1 MSGHDDFAFDA
12 LPGLPERPPQGELI
26 LWQGRPD
33 PWALARD
40 AYRLRWIAG
49 YFALIVL
56 WRAGVGFADGGLA
69 MAMAMGLPYVALAI
83 LGLAIVYGLAWVQ
96 ARATTYTLTTARVV
110 LRIGAALPVTFN
122 LPFVQIGAA
131 NLDLRRDGTGTIALD
146 TLGETR
152 ISVLVAWPHLRP
164 GHWAKT
170 QPALRSI
177 PDAARIAR
185 LLADAAEARVNAPK
199 VSRPGAD
206 TAMSPAPFAPVAA
219 E

>member
-1 MSGHDDFAFDA
+1 MSGHDDFAFDP

-33 PWALARD
+33 AWALARD
-40 AYRLRWIAG
+40 AYKIRWFAA

-56 WRAGVGFADGGLA
+56 WRAGGAWADGGLSLA
-69 MAMAMGLPYVALAI
+69 LAMGLPYVALGL
-83 LGLAIVYGLAWVQ
+83 LGLSIIFGLAWVQ
-96 ARATTYTLTTARVV
+96 ARSTTYTLTTARVV

-122 LPFVQIGAA
+122 LPFAQLGAA
-131 NLDLRRDGTGTIALD
+131 SLDLRRDGTGTIALD
-146 TLGETR
+146 TTGETR

-164 GHWAKT
+164 GHFSKT

-185 LLADAAEARVNAPK
+185 MLTDAAEARLTQPQVA
-199 VSRPGAD
+199 R
-206 TAMSPAPFAPVAA
+206 TAPFQPVAA

>member
-12 LPGLPERPPQGELI
+12 LPGLPERPPRGELI

-40 AYRLRWIAG
+40 AYKIRWFAV
-49 YFALIVL
+49 YFALIVI
-56 WRAGVGFADGGLA
+56 WRAGAAWADGGLSLSVA
-69 MAMAMGLPYVALAI
+69 VGLPYLALGL
-83 LGLAIVYGLAWVQ
+83 LGLAVIYALAWAQ

-110 LRIGAALPVTFN
+110 MRIGAALPVTFN
-122 LPFVQIGAA
+122 IPFRQVGTAS
-131 NLDLRRDGTGTIALD
+131 LDLRRDGTGTIALE
-146 TLGETR
+146 TIGETR

-164 GHWAKT
+164 GHWKKT

-177 PDAARIAR
+177 PDAGNVARM
-185 LLADAAEARVNAPK
+185 LAEAAEARL
-199 VSRPGAD
+199 
-206 TAMSPAPFAPVAA
+206 TQPAIVREPALSPVAA

>member
-33 PWALARD
+33 AWALARD
-40 AYRLRWIAG
+40 AYKIRWVAA
-49 YFALIVL
+49 YFAVIVL
-56 WRAGVGFADGGLA
+56 WRAGSAFADGGLSLA
-69 MAMAMGLPYVALAI
+69 LAMGLPYVI
-83 LGLAIVYGLAWVQ
+83 LGLLGLGIIYGLAWVQ
-96 ARATTYTLTTARVV
+96 ARTTTYTLTTARVV

-122 LPFVQIGAA
+122 LPFAQVGAA
-131 NLDLRRDGTGTIALD
+131 SLDLRRDGTGTIALD

-152 ISVLVAWPHLRP
+152 ISVLVAWPHIRP

-170 QPALRSI
+170 QPALRSV
-177 PDAARIAR
+177 PDAARVAR
-185 LLADAAEARVNAPK
+185 MLAEAAEARLTMPQ
-199 VSRPGAD
+199 VSRTTPL
-206 TAMSPAPFAPVAA
+206 APVAA

>member
-1 MSGHDDFAFDA
+1 MSGQDDFAFDA

-33 PWALARD
+33 AWALARD
-40 AYRLRWIAG
+40 AYKIRWFAA
-49 YFALIVL
+49 YFAVIVL
-56 WRAGVGFADGGLA
+56 WRAGSAFAEGGLA
-69 MAMAMGLPYVALAI
+69 LALAMGLPYLI
-83 LGLAIVYGLAWVQ
+83 LGLLGLSIIYGLAWVQ

-122 LPFVQIGAA
+122 LPFAQVGAA
-131 NLDLRRDGTGTIALD
+131 SLDLRRDGTGTIALE

-164 GHWAKT
+164 GHWEKT
-170 QPALRSI
+170 QPALRSV
-177 PDAARIAR
+177 PDAGRVARMLAEAAEARLTMPQVSRIAR
-185 LLADAAEARVNAPK
+185 L
-199 VSRPGAD
+199 
-206 TAMSPAPFAPVAA
+206 APVAA

>member
-1 MSGHDDFAFDA
+1 MSGHDDFAFDP
-12 LPGLPERPPQGELI
+12 LPGLPERPPEGELI

-33 PWALARD
+33 TWALARD
-40 AYRLRWIAG
+40 AFRIRWLAV

-56 WRAGVGFADGGLA
+56 LRAGTGLADGGLA
-69 MAMAMGLPYVALAI
+69 LGLAMGLPY
-83 LGLAIVYGLAWVQ
+83 LGLGLLGLGVVWLLAFAQ

-131 NLDLRRDGTGTIALD
+131 DLDLRRDGTGTVAFD

-152 ISVLVAWPHLRP
+152 IAALVAWPHIRP
-164 GHWAKT
+164 GFWSKT

-185 LLADAAEARVNAPK
+185 LFTDAAEARLTQPK
-199 VSRPGAD
+199 ISKTG
-206 TAMSPAPFAPVAA
+206 TGLAPVAA

>member
-1 MSGHDDFAFDA
+1 MSGHDDFAFDP

-40 AYRLRWIAG
+40 AYRIRWFAV
-49 YFALIVL
+49 YFALIVI
-56 WRAGVGFADGGLA
+56 WRAGAAFADGGLA
-69 MAMAMGLPYVALAI
+69 LALAIGLPYLALGL
-83 LGLAIVYGLAWVQ
+83 LGLAVIYALAWAQ

-110 LRIGAALPVTFN
+110 MRIGAALPVTFN
-122 LPFVQIGAA
+122 LPFAQVGAA
-131 NLDLRRDGTGTIALD
+131 SLDLRRDGTGTIALD

-164 GHWAKT
+164 GHWRKT

-177 PDAARIAR
+177 PDAGRVARM
-185 LLADAAEARVNAPK
+185 LAEAAEARL
-199 VSRPGAD
+199 
-206 TAMSPAPFAPVAA
+206 TQPAVVRTPALAPVPA

>member
-1 MSGHDDFAFDA
+1 MSGHDDFAFDP

-33 PWALARD
+33 AWALARD
-40 AYRLRWIAG
+40 AYKIRWIAV
-49 YFALIVL
+49 YFAIVVL
-56 WRAGVGFADGGLA
+56 WRAASGFADGGLA
-69 MAMAMGLPYVALAI
+69 LAFAMGLPYVMLAA
-83 LGLAIVYGLAWVQ
+83 LGLGIVYGLAWAQ

-110 LRIGAALPVTFN
+110 LRIGAALPVSFN

-131 NLDLRRDGTGTIALD
+131 NLDLRRDGTGTIAFD

-164 GHWAKT
+164 GFWAKT

-185 LLADAAEARVNAPK
+185 LFADAAEARVSQPQVAR
-199 VSRPGAD
+199 SA
-206 TAMSPAPFAPVAA
+206 SFAPVAA

>member
-12 LPGLPERPPQGELI
+12 LPGLPERPPQGEMI

-33 PWALARD
+33 AWALARD
-40 AYRLRWIAG
+40 AYKLRWFAA
-49 YFALIVL
+49 YFAVIVV
-56 WRAGVGFADGGLA
+56 WRAGSAFADGGLSF
-69 MAMAMGLPYVALAI
+69 ALAI
-83 LGLAIVYGLAWVQ
+83 GIPYLVLGLVCLAIIYGLAWVQ
-96 ARATTYTLTTARVV
+96 ARTTTYTLTTARVV

-122 LPFVQIGAA
+122 LPFAQVGAA
-131 NLDLRRDGTGTIALD
+131 ALDLRRDGTGTIALD

-152 ISVLVAWPHLRP
+152 ISVLAAWPHLRP

-170 QPALRSI
+170 QPALRSV

-185 LLADAAEARVNAPK
+185 MVAEAAEARLTQPTVTRTP
-199 VSRPGAD
+199 D
-206 TAMSPAPFAPVAA
+206 FAPVAA

>member
-12 LPGLPERPPQGELI
+12 LPGLPERPPQGEMI

-40 AYRLRWIAG
+40 AFRIRWFAS
-49 YFALIVL
+49 YFAVIVL
-56 WRAGVGFADGGLA
+56 WRAGGAWADGGLSLA
-69 MAMAMGLPYVALAI
+69 LAMGLPYIALGA
-83 LGLAIVYGLAWVQ
+83 LGLSIIYGLAWVQ
-96 ARATTYTLTTARVV
+96 ARTTTYTLTTARVV

-122 LPFVQIGAA
+122 LPFAQVGAA
-131 NLDLRRDGTGTIALD
+131 SLDLRRDGTGTIALD
-146 TLGETR
+146 TTGETR

-164 GHWAKT
+164 GHFSKT

-185 LLADAAEARVNAPK
+185 MLADAAEARLTQPQVARNA
-199 VSRPGAD
+199 A
-206 TAMSPAPFAPVAA
+206 FQPVAA

>member
-1 MSGHDDFAFDA
+1 MSNHDDFAFDP

-33 PWALARD
+33 TGALARD
-40 AYRLRWIAG
+40 AYRIRWIAG
-49 YFALIVL
+49 YMALIVVF
-56 WRAGVGFADGGLA
+56 RAGGAWADGGPQLA
-69 MAMAMGLPYVALAI
+69 LAVGLPYVI
-83 LGLAIVYGLAWVQ
+83 LGLLALGIIYALAWAQ
-96 ARATTYTLTTARVV
+96 ARTTTYTLTTARVV
-110 LRIGAALPVTFN
+110 LRIGAALPVSFN

-131 NLDLRRDGTGTIALD
+131 SLDLRRDGTGTIAFK
-146 TLGETR
+146 TLGSTR

-164 GHWAKT
+164 GHWATT

-185 LLADAAEARVNAPK
+185 LFADAAEARVSQPE
-199 VSRPGAD
+199 VTR
-206 TAMSPAPFAPVAA
+206 TPAFAPVAA

>member
-1 MSGHDDFAFDA
+1 MSSHDDFAFDP

-26 LWQGRPD
+26 LWQGRPE

-40 AYRLRWIAG
+40 AYKIRWIAG

-56 WRAGVGFADGGLA
+56 WRAGAGLGDGGLGLA
-69 MAMAMGLPYVALAI
+69 LAMGLPYLA
-83 LGLAIVYGLAWVQ
+83 LGLLGLGIIYGLAWVQ
-96 ARATTYTLTTARVV
+96 ARTTTYTLTTARVV

-122 LPFVQIGAA
+122 LPFAQIGAA
-131 NLDLRRDGTGTIALD
+131 SLDLRRDGTGTIALE

-152 ISVLVAWPHLRP
+152 ISVLVVWPHLRP
-164 GHWAKT
+164 GHWSKT

-177 PDAARIAR
+177 ADASAVARR
-185 LLADAAEARVNAPK
+185 LAEAAEARLTLPQVA
-199 VSRPGAD
+199 R
-206 TAMSPAPFAPVAA
+206 SPAFAPIAA

>member
-12 LPGLPERPPQGELI
+12 LPGLPERPPQGEHI

-33 PWALARD
+33 AWALARD
-40 AYRLRWIAG
+40 AYKIRWFAA
-49 YFALIVL
+49 YFALIVI
-56 WRAGVGFADGGLA
+56 WRAGSAWADGGPALA
-69 MAMAMGLPYVALAI
+69 LAMGLPYLALGL
-83 LGLAIVYGLAWVQ
+83 LGLAIIYGLAWAQ

-110 LRIGAALPVTFN
+110 MRIGAALPVTFN
-122 LPFVQIGAA
+122 LPFAQVGSAA
-131 NLDLRRDGTGTIALD
+131 LDLRRDGTGTIALD

-152 ISVLVAWPHLRP
+152 ISVLVAWPHIRP

-177 PDAARIAR
+177 PDAAKVAR
-185 LLADAAEARVNAPK
+185 MLADAAEARLTLPQVTRTAP
-199 VSRPGAD
+199 
-206 TAMSPAPFAPVAA
+206 MAPVAA

>member
-33 PWALARD
+33 AWALARD
-40 AYRLRWIAG
+40 AYRIRWIAG

-56 WRAGVGFADGGLA
+56 WRAGSGFADGGLPFA
-69 MAMAMGLPYVALAI
+69 LAMGLPYVALAV
-83 LGLAIVYGLAWVQ
+83 LGLGIIYGLAWVQ
-96 ARATTYTLTTARVV
+96 ARATTYTLTTARAV

-152 ISVLVAWPHLRP
+152 ISALVAWPHLRP

-177 PDAARIAR
+177 PDAATVAR
-185 LLADAAEARVNAPK
+185 LLAEAAEARVTQPQVTRAA
-199 VSRPGAD
+199 S
-206 TAMSPAPFAPVAA
+206 FAPVAA

>member
-33 PWALARD
+33 AWALARD
-40 AYRLRWIAG
+40 AYRIRWIAG

-56 WRAGVGFADGGLA
+56 WRAGAGFADGGSALA
-69 MAMAMGLPYVALAI
+69 LAMGLPYVMLAL
-83 LGLAIVYGLAWVQ
+83 LGLGIIYGLAWVQ

-122 LPFVQIGAA
+122 LPFVQVGAA

-164 GHWAKT
+164 GLWSKT

-177 PDAARIAR
+177 PDAARVAR
-185 LLADAAEARVNAPK
+185 LLADAAEARVTAPQ
-199 VSRPGAD
+199 VARSTHD
-206 TAMSPAPFAPVAA
+206 TAPFAPVAA

>member
-12 LPGLPERPPQGELI
+12 LPGLPEKPPQGELI

-40 AYRLRWIAG
+40 AFKIRWFAV
-49 YFALIVL
+49 YFALIVI
-56 WRAGVGFADGGLA
+56 WRGGAAYADGGLSLSL
-69 MAMAMGLPYVALAI
+69 AMGLPYLVLGL
-83 LGLAIVYGLAWVQ
+83 LGLAVIYGLAWVQ
-96 ARATTYTLTTARVV
+96 ARTTTYTLTTARVV

-122 LPFVQIGAA
+122 IPFSQVGAA
-131 NLDLRRDGTGTIALD
+131 SLDLRRDGTGTIAMD

-152 ISVLVAWPHLRP
+152 ISVLVAWPHIRP

-177 PDAARIAR
+177 PDAGTVARM
-185 LLADAAEARVNAPK
+185 LSESAEARLSQPK
-199 VSRPGAD
+199 VARE
-206 TAMSPAPFAPVAA
+206 PALSPVAA

>member
-12 LPGLPERPPQGELI
+12 LPGLPERPPQGEHI

-33 PWALARD
+33 SWALVRD
-40 AYRLRWIAG
+40 AYKIRWFAA
-49 YFALIVL
+49 YFALIVI
-56 WRAGVGFADGGLA
+56 WRAGSAWADGGPALALA
-69 MAMAMGLPYVALAI
+69 MGIPYLALGL
-83 LGLAIVYGLAWVQ
+83 LGLAIIYGLAWAQ

-110 LRIGAALPVTFN
+110 MRIGAALPVTFN
-122 LPFVQIGAA
+122 LPFAQVGAA
-131 NLDLRRDGTGTIALD
+131 ALDLRRDGTGTIALE

-164 GHWAKT
+164 GHWART

-177 PDAARIAR
+177 PDAARVAR
-185 LLADAAEARVNAPK
+185 MLAEAAEARLTLPQ
-199 VSRPGAD
+199 VSRA
-206 TAMSPAPFAPVAA
+206 APLAPVAA

>member
-12 LPGLPERPPQGELI
+12 LPGLPERPPQGEVI

-40 AYRLRWIAG
+40 AYKIRWIAA

-56 WRAGVGFADGGLA
+56 WRAGGAWADGGLSLSLA
-69 MAMAMGLPYVALAI
+69 IGLPYLA
-83 LGLAIVYGLAWVQ
+83 LGLLGLVVVHGLAWAQ

-110 LRIGAALPVTFN
+110 MQIGAALPVTFN
-122 LPFVQIGAA
+122 IPFAQVGAA
-131 NLDLRRDGTGTIALD
+131 SLDLRRDGTGTIALE
-146 TLGETR
+146 TTGETR

-164 GHWAKT
+164 GHWKKT

-177 PDAARIAR
+177 PDAGTVARM
-185 LLADAAEARVNAPK
+185 LAEAAEARLTQPVLA
-199 VSRPGAD
+199 RD
-206 TAMSPAPFAPVAA
+206 PALAPVAA

>member
-1 MSGHDDFAFDA
+1 MSSHDDFAFDP

-26 LWQGRPD
+26 LWQGRPEAA
-33 PWALARD
+33 ALARD
-40 AYRLRWIAG
+40 AYRIRWIAG
-49 YFALIVL
+49 YFALVVL
-56 WRAGVGFADGGLA
+56 WRAGTGLA
-69 MAMAMGLPYVALAI
+69 EGGPSLALAMGLPYLA
-83 LGLAIVYGLAWVQ
+83 LGLLGLGIVYGLAWAQ
-96 ARATTYTLTTARVV
+96 ARATTYTLTSARVV

-122 LPFVQIGAA
+122 LPFAQIGAA
-131 NLDLRRDGTGTIALD
+131 SLDLRRDGTGTIALE

-164 GHWAKT
+164 GHWSKT

-185 LLADAAEARVNAPK
+185 MLAEAAEARLNLPQVA
-199 VSRPGAD
+199 R
-206 TAMSPAPFAPVAA
+206 SPASTPDFAPLAA

>member
-1 MSGHDDFAFDA
+1 MSGHDDFAFDP
-12 LPGLPERPPQGELI
+12 LPGLPERPPKGELI

-40 AYRLRWIAG
+40 AYKIRWFAV
-49 YFALIVL
+49 YFALIIL
-56 WRAGVGFADGGLA
+56 WRAGGAWADGGPALA
-69 MAMAMGLPYVALAI
+69 AAVGLPYLALA
-83 LGLAIVYGLAWVQ
+83 LVGAAIIWGLAWVQ

-122 LPFVQIGAA
+122 LPFAQVGAA
-131 NLDLRRDGTGTIALD
+131 SLDLRRDGTGTVALE

-152 ISVLVAWPHLRP
+152 LSVLVAWPHLRP
-164 GHWAKT
+164 GHWSRT

-177 PDAARIAR
+177 PDAARVAR
-185 LLADAAEARVNAPK
+185 MLADAAEARLT
-199 VSRPGAD
+199 RPEVARTPG
-206 TAMSPAPFAPVAA
+206 FAPVAA

>member
-33 PWALARD
+33 AWALARD
-40 AYRLRWIAG
+40 AYKIRWIAV
-49 YFALIVL
+49 YFAIVVL
-56 WRAGVGFADGGLA
+56 WRAAAGFADGGLA
-69 MAMAMGLPYVALAI
+69 MAFAMGLPYVMLAL
-83 LGLAIVYGLAWVQ
+83 LGLGIVFVLAWAQ

-152 ISVLVAWPHLRP
+152 ISVLVAWPHTRP

-185 LLADAAEARVNAPK
+185 LFSDAAEARVSQPQVAR
-199 VSRPGAD
+199 SAG
-206 TAMSPAPFAPVAA
+206 FAPVAA

>member
-33 PWALARD
+33 AYALARD
-40 AYRLRWIAG
+40 AYKLRWFAV
-49 YFALIVL
+49 YFAVIVV
-56 WRAGVGFADGGLA
+56 WRAGGAFADGGLSLA
-69 MAMAMGLPYVALAI
+69 LAIGLPYLV
-83 LGLAIVYGLAWVQ
+83 LGLAGLGVIYFLAWVQ
-96 ARATTYTLTTARVV
+96 ARTTTYTLTTARVV

-122 LPFVQIGAA
+122 LPFAQVGAA
-131 NLDLRRDGTGTIALD
+131 GLDLRRDGTGTIALD

-152 ISVLVAWPHLRP
+152 ISVLAAWPHLRP
-164 GHWAKT
+164 GHWSKT

-185 LLADAAEARVNAPK
+185 MVAEAAEARLTQPSVT
-199 VSRPGAD
+199 R
-206 TAMSPAPFAPVAA
+206 SPDFAPVAA